1 MIYMFLAYKYINVA
15 LCMCVIHKR
24 FDIVVTYLV

>member
-15 LCMCVIHKR
+15 FCMCVHKR